1 MIMRKALSILLCL
14 VTILLFCSCNKTK
27 ESETMATTT
36 CDRTITM
43 INGVY
48 EAGIWILPDTE
59 ANRKTTLWGTAT
71 VSKLQADSSCQAGID
86 KPGDNGL
93 YLFRMIDTEHIY
105 YSSENLVL
113 EDGWTLE
120 IKGDIRSGV
129 TIEVT
134 DKDGNLNATYEVFAA
149 RL

>member
-1 MIMRKALSILLCL
+1 MRKALSILLCL
-14 VTILLFCSCNKTK
+14 VTISLFCGCNTTK
-27 ESETMATTT
+27 ESETMTTT
-36 CDRTITM
+36 TDRTITL
-43 INGVY
+43 INSVN
-48 EAGIWILPDTE
+48 EASIWVLPDTE

-71 VSKLQADSSCQAGID
+71 VGKLQADSSCQAGID

-93 YLFRMIDTEHIY
+93 YLFRMIDTDKWY
-105 YSSENLVL
+105 YSSDNVLL

-120 IKGDIRSGV
+120 IKGDIKTSI

-134 DKDGNLNATYEVFAA
+134 DKDGALNATYEVFAA

>member
-14 VTILLFCSCNKTK
+14 VTISLFCGCNTTK
-27 ESETMATTT
+27 ESETVATT
-36 CDRTITM
+36 CDRTITI
-43 INGVY
+43 INSVY
-48 EAGIWILPDTE
+48 EASIWVLPDTE

-71 VSKLQADSSCQAGID
+71 VSKLQADSSSQAGID
-86 KPGDNGL
+86 KPGDNGQ
-93 YLFRMIDTEHIY
+93 YLFRMIDTDKMY

-120 IKGDIRSGV
+120 IKGNIRSGV

-134 DKDGNLNATYEVFAA
+134 DKDGKLNATYEVFAA

>member
-1 MIMRKALSILLCL
+1 
-14 VTILLFCSCNKTK
+14 
-27 ESETMATTT
+27 MATA
-36 CDRTITM
+36 CDRTITI

-48 EAGIWILPDTE
+48 EASIWILPDTE

-71 VSKLQADSSCQAGID
+71 VSKIQADSSSQAGID
-86 KPGDNGL
+86 KPGDNGK
-93 YLFRMIDTEHIY
+93 YLFRMIDTEHMY
-105 YSSENLVL
+105 YSSENLIL

-129 TIEVT
+129 TIEVM
-134 DKDGNLNATYEVFAA
+134 DKDGNLNAAYEVFAA

>member
-14 VTILLFCSCNKTK
+14 VTISLFCGCNTTK
-27 ESETMATTT
+27 ESETVATTF
-36 CDRTITM
+36 DRTITI
-43 INGVY
+43 INSVY
-48 EAGIWILPDTE
+48 EASIWVLPDTE

-71 VSKLQADSSCQAGID
+71 VSKLQADSSSQAGID
-86 KPGDNGL
+86 KPGDNGQ
-93 YLFRMIDTEHIY
+93 YLFRMIDTDKMY

-120 IKGDIRSGV
+120 IKGDIRTGV

-134 DKDGNLNATYEVFAA
+134 DKDGNLNAAYEVFAA